1 MPRGADAGEA
11 GAASDDGSAEAA
23 PGLQA
28 VPEEPADWTGQGE
41 LDLVTEAELAREKKS
56 RSGPPAAGAPA
67 TEEASGA
74 SPEKDAGADADTGV
88 AGAAEGRTGGEVP
101 AEEPAIEPDA
111 AGAARPPGPSA
122 EEDTAGPREPD
133 PATKDPEP
141 AGGLMR
147 F

>member
-1 MPRGADAGEA
+1 M
-11 GAASDDGSAEAA
+11 
-23 PGLQA
+23 QA
-28 VPEEPADWTGQGE
+28 VPEEPADWTDQGD

-88 AGAAEGRTGGEVP
+88 TGAAEGRIGGEVP

-111 AGAARPPGPSA
+111 AGAAPPPGPSA